1 MLWTEKYK
9 PKKLDDVAGQTKV
22 IQDILKWYDS
32 WKQGE
37 RPILLYGPP
46 GVGKTLIA
54 EVLAKEKSLYLVQMN
69 ASDKRNADAIEKHLS
84 EAVKSQPLF
93 YKSKLILIDE
103 VDGVTSEDRGGLTS
117 LMKLIKKSRFP
128 VIMTANDPYKS
139 KLRTLRAH
147 CRLIRV
153 SRVNVLSIAKRLRDI
168 CKKEGIEVD
177 DNIVKSLA
185 RWSSGDMRS
194 AIVDLQT
201 LCEGKDKVTMK
212 DLEVLGFRERELSIF
227 DILPTILRSKSI
239 KAARQAIKNCD
250 KDPDEIFWWI
260 EHNISNE
267 FKDPEELAEA
277 YDLLS
282 KADIF
287 RQWVLKQQN
296 WRFKA
301 YMIDMLA
308 GMSLIG
314 GERHSFVQYKSPQ
327 KFATLA
333 NMKKLKEEYG
343 KFYDKMVKYVHSS
356 TRTVKN
362 QYMPC
367 LRFIISKGK
376 GLGKEGLEVT
386 EDEIELLRKS

>member
-1 MLWTEKYK
+1 
-9 PKKLDDVAGQTKV
+9 
-22 IQDILKWYDS
+22 
-32 WKQGE
+32 
-37 RPILLYGPP
+37 
-46 GVGKTLIA
+46 
-54 EVLAKEKSLYLVQMN
+54 
-69 ASDKRNADAIEKHLS
+69 
-84 EAVKSQPLF
+84 
-93 YKSKLILIDE
+93 
-103 VDGVTSEDRGGLTS
+103 
-117 LMKLIKKSRFP
+117 
-128 VIMTANDPYKS
+128 MTANDPYKS